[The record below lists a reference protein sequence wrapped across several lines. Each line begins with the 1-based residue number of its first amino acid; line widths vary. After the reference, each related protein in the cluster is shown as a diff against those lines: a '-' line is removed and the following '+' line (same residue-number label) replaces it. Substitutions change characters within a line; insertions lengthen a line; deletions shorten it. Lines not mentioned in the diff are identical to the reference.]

1 MVGVTSGHS
10 KPGTGW
16 RGGPKPLPLQGRVQ
30 KLRGKGQEGG
40 DGLGMGGG
48 GQCGLQL
55 QVRKGIRSRDST
67 LGHPWVQG
75 SLPIAEAHAFPPK
88 RARQRTSQH

>member
-16 RGGPKPLPLQGRVQ
+16 RGGPKPLPLQGPAQ

-48 GQCGLQL
+48 SVWPATASQEGHQEQGQYPGPPMGAGL
-55 QVRKGIRSRDST
+55 S
-67 LGHPWVQG
+67 
-75 SLPIAEAHAFPPK
+75 AH
-88 RARQRTSQH
+88 R